1 MYLWATVAFA
11 ERASAKCVIEEEQ
24 LNLQHLSVLEGL
36 FVDRLFLSALRDWSL
51 SLTVALMRELAAHNS
66 MQLQQSVY

>member
-1 MYLWATVAFA
+1 MYLWSTVAFV
-11 ERASAKCVIEEEQ
+11 ELTSAKCVIEEEQ

-36 FVDRLFLSALRDWSL
+36 FVGRLSLSALRDWSL
-51 SLTVALMRELAAHNS
+51 SLTVALMRELAAHYS